1 MDNGRTR
8 RVPRAPRN
16 VSCSGGGTPPLRRL
30 RRSLRLSGQR
40 QGTTR
45 SEGTLCLVHDAAA
58 CPSQGSRGSSAAAV
72 PERRVALTELPLE
85 VLFHVF
91 LHCDVDSLSVLSI
104 CSLLLRDQLVGYLSW
119 APALKA
125 LSFRHMHQ
133 KDAVKQCRNLGVLMK
148 RVTCLFPTKERLK
161 IMLRFIEKFVSRP
174 TLVRSHLPRDLEA
187 AGRQWHQY
195 GAFLMAAVVGWVD
208 SECQLVHDVLLGL
221 SSAQRFTSR
230 VLGARPGQ
238 LRRDEL
244 ALRHFL
250 RCLFLSEVSPED
262 SCAWLQRLLQ
272 PWPLVFRAK
281 LLYIIYGPCCHHEL
295 LWVLP
300 SLPQTAMGS
309 PLLRASL
316 AHMGAALSCLHEE
329 AAGWSSDDTIT
340 VIEELFVMSRE
351 WLPVNRAMLLAHCGV
366 DICVLLLSSK
376 LVNGRECEVAS
387 VLYNLILVQYH
398 VSRSTTFV
406 IDVARALSDAVGHTR
421 FLSEMPLHSDTLVR
435 DALVYYSRGGESGY
449 EQICHALLY
458 FASSMLRLSC
468 REGPNY
474 GRLCS
479 ED

>member
-1 MDNGRTR
+1 MPAICLTAQLRAPRSPFPGRSPGRTR

-230 VLGARPGQ
+230 VLGARPAIVFPGHAVKLGLPVTNDRRKREGRANERVAVVRRAAAPRRAGAAPLPALPVPIRSEPRGQ
-238 LRRDEL
+238 LRLAAEAAAALATRVPCQAALHHLRALLPPRAPVGAAVAATDRDGVSAAARLAGAHGSGAVLPARGGRGMVLGRHHHRDRGAVRDVAGVASGEPRHAAG
-244 ALRHFL
+244 ALR
-250 RCLFLSEVSPED
+250 S
-262 SCAWLQRLLQ
+262 
-272 PWPLVFRAK
+272 
-281 LLYIIYGPCCHHEL
+281 
-295 LWVLP
+295 
-300 SLPQTAMGS
+300 
-309 PLLRASL
+309 
-316 AHMGAALSCLHEE
+316 
-329 AAGWSSDDTIT
+329 
-340 VIEELFVMSRE
+340 
-351 WLPVNRAMLLAHCGV
+351 
-366 DICVLLLSSK
+366 
-376 LVNGRECEVAS
+376 
-387 VLYNLILVQYH
+387 
-398 VSRSTTFV
+398 
-406 IDVARALSDAVGHTR
+406 
-421 FLSEMPLHSDTLVR
+421 
-435 DALVYYSRGGESGY
+435 
-449 EQICHALLY
+449 
-458 FASSMLRLSC
+458 
-468 REGPNY
+468 
-474 GRLCS
+474 
-479 ED
+479 

>member
-1 MDNGRTR
+1 MDYCGLMDNGRTR
-8 RVPRAPRN
+8 RVPRPPRN
-16 VSCSGGGTPPLRRL
+16 VSSRSVGAPPPRRL

-40 QGTTR
+40 QGTTG
-45 SEGTLCLVHDAAA
+45 SHGTPCLADDAAGSLSQE
-58 CPSQGSRGSSAAAV
+58 SQGSSATAV

-85 VLFHVF
+85 VLFHIF
-91 LHCDVDSLSVLSI
+91 LHCDVDSLGELSI
-104 CSLLLRDQLVGYLSW
+104 CSLLLRDQVVGYLGW
-119 APALKA
+119 GPAIKT
-125 LSFRHMHQ
+125 LSFQHMNQ
-133 KDAVKQCRNLGVLMK
+133 KDAVKHCRNLGVLMK

-208 SECQLVHDVLLGL
+208 SECQLVHEVLLGL

-230 VLGARPGQ
+230 VLGARPGV

-262 SCAWLQRLLQ
+262 SGAWLHRLLQ

-281 LLYIIYGPCCHHEL
+281 LLFIIYGPCCHHEL

-316 AHMGAALSCLHEE
+316 VNLGTALACLHEE
-329 AAGWSSDDTIT
+329 AGWSSDETIT
-340 VIEELFVMSRE
+340 VIEELFGDETGYDQVCHS
-351 WLPVNRAMLLAHCGV
+351 
-366 DICVLLLSSK
+366 LLS
-376 LVNGRECEVAS
+376 
-387 VLYNLILVQYH
+387 
-398 VSRSTTFV
+398 
-406 IDVARALSDAVGHTR
+406 
-421 FLSEMPLHSDTLVR
+421 
-435 DALVYYSRGGESGY
+435 
-449 EQICHALLY
+449 
-458 FASSMLRLSC
+458 FASSLLQLSC
-468 REGPNY
+468 MEGVHY
-474 GRLCS
+474 GRLCR
-479 ED
+479 EG